1 MECLRK
7 KLMDIWNLKSFSKF
21 PAAKAKQLSS
31 NLPQGDGKHQEV
43 SIGYS

>member
-1 MECLRK
+1 MFK
-7 KLMDIWNLKSFSKF
+7 KEINGYLELKIFFKF